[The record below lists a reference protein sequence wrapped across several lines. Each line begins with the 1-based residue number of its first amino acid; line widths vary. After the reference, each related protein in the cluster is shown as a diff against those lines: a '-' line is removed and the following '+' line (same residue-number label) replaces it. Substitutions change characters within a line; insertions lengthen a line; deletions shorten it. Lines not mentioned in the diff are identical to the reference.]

1 VIAFLVVGVVLILV
15 ATVDGV
21 LTTVHPTRRGPVS
34 SVAARGAWV
43 VSHAAARA
51 AGRPGLV
58 GAAGPLAVLSVFTTW
73 IVLFWLGYALVYLA
87 YVDSLSY
94 SPSGSYGTRNFWDAL
109 YLSGMSLTTVGFGDV
124 VGGTDTLRLVTVA
137 EAATGFGVIT
147 AAITYL
153 LSVYPLVSNLRGA
166 ARMVHSQAEDPARAA
181 QMVVEGGSSYL
192 SSIQQQLVLIDE
204 SRERFPLLY
213 YFRGKD
219 PEASVS
225 TLLRGGVTLCLQARW
240 GIAEEAASFVRVHGD
255 ELARVLQGIIERHR
269 RRFMFGRPDPAL
281 ERSLTIDDARGRFE
295 RLVRAAGAVG
305 RRAPPDE
312 RELREFAAFVGRADA
327 YLAYLA
333 EQDFRPYTPI
343 LADSQRPAMEASA
356 RASEPGPGS
365 SRGARK
371 G

>member
-1 VIAFLVVGVVLILV
+1 VIAFLVVGVVLIVV
-15 ATVDGV
+15 AAVDGV
-21 LTTVHPTRRGPVS
+21 LTTVHPTRRGPLS
-34 SVAARGAWV
+34 AAAARGAWV
-43 VSHAAARA
+43 ASHALSRA

-73 IVLFWLGYALVYLA
+73 IVLFWVGYALVYLA

-94 SPSGSYGTRNFWDAL
+94 SPSGSYGARDFWDAL
-109 YLSGMSLTTVGFGDV
+109 YVSGMSLTTAGFGDV
-124 VGGTDTLRLVTVA
+124 VGGTDALRLVTVA

-153 LSVYPLVSNLRGA
+153 LSVYPLVSDLRGT
-166 ARMVHSQAEDPARAA
+166 ARMVHSQAEDPVRAA

-192 SSIQQQLVLIDE
+192 HSVQHQLVQIDE

-213 YFRGKD
+213 YFRAKD
-219 PEASVS
+219 PAASVS
-225 TLLRGGVTLCLQARW
+225 TLLRGGVMLCLQARW

-255 ELARVLQGIIERHR
+255 ELARVLEGIIERHR
-269 RRFMFGRPDPAL
+269 RRFVLGRPEAAL

-333 EQDFRPYTPI
+333 EQDLSPYTPI
-343 LADSQRPAMEASA
+343 LAESERPAMEPSAGASDPA
-356 RASEPGPGS
+356 RGR
-365 SRGARK
+365 SRRARK